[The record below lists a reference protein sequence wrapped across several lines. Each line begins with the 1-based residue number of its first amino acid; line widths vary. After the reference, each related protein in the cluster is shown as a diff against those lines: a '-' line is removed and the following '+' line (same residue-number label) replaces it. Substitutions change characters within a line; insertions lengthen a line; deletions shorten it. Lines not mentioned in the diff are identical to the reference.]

1 MCGCGKDLTKFV
13 ASTSTRKK
21 TTTRTHIMGFSR
33 TARGNPTTMTK
44 IINPKV
50 TVRKFGLIF

>member
-1 MCGCGKDLTKFV
+1 MCGCGKDLSKFI
-13 ASTSTRKK
+13 ASTSTRKQTK
-21 TTTRTHIMGFSR
+21 TTHIMGFSR
-33 TARGNPTTMTK
+33 TARGKSTTMTK

>member
-1 MCGCGKDLTKFV
+1 MCGCGKDLAKFV
-13 ASTSTRKK
+13 ASTSMRKN
-21 TTTRTHIMGFSR
+21 TTTRTYIMGFSR
-33 TARGNPTTMTK
+33 NTRGKPTTITK